1 VTRST
6 RAAGRILAISLMLAL
21 AVAAWI
27 SPVDQKAGQSLETG
41 LARAFVTFA
50 TARGLN
56 SAISLAQ
63 GTEITAGVGV
73 SATFSVGQ
81 VLDPVNDLVEQFS
94 DLMLL
99 ATVSFGVQQ
108 VLLTMGQHPVIKFL
122 LTALLVAWAVWSL
135 RGRSSPSW
143 LNGLVIL
150 LLMARFAIPLAS
162 LGTDAVF
169 RVFLEQEYEASEL
182 ALSDATASIRANT
195 PELAPGPQES
205 GSPDEKSVLEQ
216 YWDQFKG
223 AAGNLD
229 VTERLENLKRNAG
242 ETVDN
247 VVRLIVVFL
256 LQTLFIPL
264 GILWGLYA
272 IARMAV
278 NSTAQAAMR
287 RLDENR

>member
-1 VTRST
+1 MRTST
-6 RAAGRILAISLMLAL
+6 L
-21 AVAAWI
+21 
-27 SPVDQKAGQSLETG
+27 G
-41 LARAFVTFA
+41 L
-50 TARGLN
+50 L
-56 SAISLAQ
+56 
-63 GTEITAGVGV
+63 
-73 SATFSVGQ
+73 
-81 VLDPVNDLVEQFS
+81 
-94 DLMLL
+94 
-99 ATVSFGVQQ
+99 
-108 VLLTMGQHPVIKFL
+108 
-122 LTALLVAWAVWSL
+122 
-135 RGRSSPSW
+135 
-143 LNGLVIL
+143 IL

-256 LQTLFIPL
+256 LLTVVFPLLF
-264 GILWGLYA
+264 LWLA
-272 IARMAV
+272 IKLVQFIFRV
-278 NSTAQAAMR
+278 
-287 RLDENR
+287 RLQL